1 MSEATSLFGRAA
13 TDASAS
19 SRSNGSGGRSAPTV
33 SLPDAESRRN
43 LLHRTP
49 GGSQRSQNGD
59 NVSFLS
65 STPIE
70 EFVAKY
76 QVIKV
81 SWRGKYERILAL
93 APTRFCT
100 IDPRDFE
107 VTNTWSLTALVGINL
122 DPSDAQGFAL
132 SLKGAKKDE
141 QLKLRCR
148 FRSRLLS
155 DLYRLRDQYQQR
167 NGRSETGFQCSK
179 WSRKCDTINCMLDVG
194 MDGVTLTQPGIVRSK
209 YLYTEM
215 EHLTLLTDSQDGFAI
230 GYTGR
235 SRLFFSQHRAQIYR
249 RIQAAAEAIGCKL
262 QARTNVTAEKIQEE
276 RNYYGLNNGEP
287 FVQFH
292 VRKLTPK
299 YHEPQERVLS
309 LHDKMLVELDRDEKV
324 IACYNYADIYVLVR
338 EPSSPE
344 QFKIQF
350 RNGQMRTYL
359 ARDRDGV
366 LSAIYDICVTCDEN
380 PELFIT
386 GFVNQRGL
394 RLLPFSAVEDTTE
407 TQSFFNDSS
416 IASWYLQR
424 MGSVAKFGNSMKVG
438 DRGFVEIVAEFN
450 ANVPASGIPYN
461 TKHSII
467 GDALR
472 PMCAQLYYVAKTKP
486 VPERSAVT
494 LLQAMFR
501 ISSSYY
507 GFREIGQA
515 GQISETITNLLIN
528 GDEFV
533 VFWTTLLLRR
543 LTAHTPSSSASLD
556 KASVRY
562 CEEIETEN
570 KKVFLANTYL
580 TQSLITHLEDIDV
593 DPESHHSSHNPRAGP
608 LVMMGLLQTL
618 EGCLCSRAST
628 TGTVEFMTLVEGVA
642 KYYSTLLKVLFQ
654 SRCATTVEA
663 CTLLLKTTLEECDP
677 VVASSIRDKALT
689 EGIVLRHFYQ
699 GLFDESFD
707 QRCVSRYLVSL
718 WMSHH
723 DGSKQLLS
731 RMIPS
736 GFFHL
741 LKEPPGTAAQIED
754 YDRLEREAM
763 EAERQ
768 ERLLEYND
776 DDRASSTSEST
787 IQGGSMDWLSGGESS
802 IADSEIHQEKMSRKS
817 VSMGDVGSGNG
828 RQSGLQSEYRR
839 SSLSNLPI
847 PEIRSSFSGER
858 SSLTRNASNGRSSY
872 ETPIENE
879 QSKARLL
886 RKLKSSV
893 DGTSKSL
900 RSTNN
905 SMHESKSRSSSSH
918 DPAPRLRKRDV
929 ALSFLG
935 ALGGKK
941 APAQHGN
948 KTSKGRHR
956 AISRSARA
964 QENFRLLFHML
975 SLDHETV
982 HMIWNKQTRE
992 ELRSALY
999 AEIKRFTQF
1008 QINSGMMKAR
1018 WNYEDF
1024 EVPYPS
1030 LANEVGV
1037 GGCYIRILAHL
1048 RSKMSFFGSV
1058 TEEDEFIVLTPEQ
1071 VPVRNPAAV
1080 LAALYVRMLRE
1091 NIHAEYR
1098 DDLETSILC
1107 IKSMGVVA
1115 AAHAGYVNAVN
1126 FEEVEHLWTLMSET
1140 VHASMLANFLQT
1152 VRALCMHPGN
1162 ARRVLRSE
1170 HNVELAVQLLQLAH
1184 STNRDVGDITEP
1196 KKLWILET
1204 DGGEQLGPFSVNELK
1219 QKRDEEHTDMSSF
1232 WVKRHDDLACES
1244 FTTKAKVME
1253 IAQLRWE
1260 VGILGDLNPLQMA
1273 HDAISVLLSV
1283 AHSNSLLS
1291 KRDDDFTS
1299 PIFPLPRGKTTLWRF
1314 ARQILPVLIRSNH
1327 PKLWEKVA
1335 TLLEFLY
1342 IDQQPIGESP
1352 EEDVTNRASL
1362 FSWGLFYLAF
1372 VGGASDFKSMAGLLK
1387 ATHKHQAKFNGT
1399 SSLKNILPQAMIN
1412 LLDQSSP
1419 SAFTNVFCEGEQ
1431 SPLVIWNDAMREHLQ
1446 TVCQAHLQDYAEV
1459 LEEDASRDWCFCPM
1473 APVAFK
1479 ELADEVWC
1487 GGVYLGQFCEHGT
1500 FDIADPLN
1508 FMEKLTMEWRAEV
1521 NRQDTS
1527 MTFGQARQILDVTD
1541 EEGMQNSDATLRA
1554 GFKEK
1559 GRALIQSNIS
1569 ASTYSERLDELQEAY
1584 RVLTCPR
1591 PTLLSAGH
1599 DPENLLL
1606 LLHSLVIMC
1615 NRYPEQL
1622 VDYEFDAYDLLLPLL
1637 DSHCTADGVPPE
1649 GTTTA
1654 QTLDISVCAAE
1665 LIYNTCAVSVA
1676 NGELLLEQPDL
1687 NTLEKVVNFCVDS
1700 MVGCEAAEKPEL
1712 LEVCFYLLQTITGL
1726 LASPRGREWIA
1737 ESSTLLVDMVR
1748 ILWMWNNAEQKS
1760 FVMAKLAQQ
1769 VLEGISRM
1777 AQLEKNQQRL
1787 VKAGVLWQ
1795 LFKLFSTYDV
1805 ELDDTTVR
1813 TRLQHNVETEEEGY
1827 ATVAVEI
1834 QNLLAVMAV
1843 RALCRLGGLFI
1854 DGSELQSPPNALVK
1868 QVVDALMTPN
1878 LSGLLLLSSHHE
1890 FLKIFHGECESY
1902 TLFWNSEMRQELMN
1916 FVSPR
1921 ASVEPAM
1928 TTNEQYVDAI
1938 KFRFMYLADLFYVGG
1953 LYIEMLMGSLLVI
1966 EKSMVPAPIA
1976 ELGLTE
1982 TFFKEL
1988 FSFIDSGEL
1997 VYPEFVNEEGS
2008 VQRLP
2013 PYAGWNIDEEQ
2024 RITLDRV
2031 TALNCLSIATSVA
2044 PTLVEKNLV
2053 ANDSAMK
2060 MVLRLLF
2067 PPDNEVHQSED
2078 AEKSLVLTQQL
2089 YVPCRLHCIATL
2101 QVLSTLEDFSTAAL
2115 EFGICDILIELVH
2128 ICQDVGPDALGII
2141 RNLCANGAAA
2151 KCVSEILQSGVY
2163 LEFIGWLLLVEET
2176 IVDDEFDAA
2185 ERLRIPSA
2193 MILSELVKD
2202 GAPLNIESRR
2212 ALCRF
2217 FPPAIIRTIASC
2229 PDTIVEYI
2237 MADHKTPELVWNAE
2251 FRNHQRNSIVNF
2263 LNIYF
2268 SSTSITET
2276 EDGNFTS
2283 VVDSFEIDYT
2293 GLYPAPMAGNVY
2305 LTLYM
2310 EDPTFNLHDP
2320 LYFMTCLWSEFEVL
2334 FKQLAHMTSALRA
2347 TMPRADDEMIQR
2359 DINLI
2364 DLVGS
2369 SLVCLL
2375 QFETPLLENAAELQ
2389 IPSKCCEYLNQ
2400 TVRSQACEPC
2410 VVNVVRIL
2418 RVCTMSRTCITSMQS
2433 MCSTALSCLMA
2444 IINPIR
2450 GGPLHC
2456 ESAFVLEIM
2465 RRIVKDYPE
2474 HGDRDASAGIVYL
2487 ASRLDLFGFLLNI
2500 LENPDSLGKVKEQHI
2515 VRAEAIEI
2523 LNMLEKDRV
2532 QGSTAH
2538 QILKKHKKWQ
2548 KSYRHEATDVVK
2560 AMATE
2565 DPFLKLLFP
2574 EADRVMRALVKMA
2587 SRAVRL
2593 VTCWLMLLINMM
2605 VRTDAQSSNPSIIAW
2620 GSATGGTLHIQWNL
2634 STALDPDELEGYH
2647 VIVNN
2652 QERATVGPDA
2662 SSYYLYGLSN
2672 NTVYSYQVKAILAN
2686 GSEPL
2691 YSDVVA
2697 ATTLNRTAPNSP
2709 DIPTKVT
2716 VSGGFVQVSVETPH
2730 DTGGVALSN
2739 VTVVVSDI
2747 YGVVTSQTLSVTS
2760 SGVLVFNS
2768 YGLNART
2775 KYWISAFATNEGD
2788 LVSSNSDPLVITT
2801 TALQLPGPCP
2811 PPTVVK
2817 ATGASVLLQ
2826 LNPPLDDGGSRIQG
2840 YNVYIAA
2847 DDISDFTEVTTTIDT
2862 DKIDAVEILYSSDS
2876 DDEPLLPNTRYFFKA
2891 VAVNLADICIS
2902 VPISLQLTN
2911 GTEAWTT
2918 AASVPGAP
2926 PSPYFLKATGGMIT
2940 MLLLKP
2946 TNMQGVNC
2954 TGFSIK
2960 IGDAAGNYFEN
2971 SVDADDDVMFNAT
2984 SLQSN
2989 SSYAVFVA
2997 VITDL
3002 GTSLYSA
3009 PTIMNTTVPTAP
3021 SNPRDIAV
3029 TNVTESSALLEW
3041 SSPFDSGDAEITG
3054 YTIILMS
3061 PGRQEEISA
3070 ISSPIL
3076 IENLAANKM
3085 YTVKVTAAN
3094 AAGKK
3099 SASTIGGSF
3108 STLSLTPPGKPL
3120 DIALIFATGGAIEI
3134 AWNPSQNRGGELLS
3148 AIEYKTTAFRATPCF
3163 NSSIS
3168 SPCSACNSVKLK
3180 DTQYQ
3185 LIEDALL
3192 CQQPTT
3198 QCPDSTFNCCLT
3210 RHGSSHGFGLSCG
3223 LMTPVTGPRAV
3234 VGTTS
3239 AIFNGLNYSSTYYF
3253 SVQASN
3259 RAGKSTISELQGFQT
3274 TVQTSPSYPASLRQ
3288 LGATGGSIQ
3297 FTWDSPVDTG
3307 GGPVVGYRVYRNYEL
3322 LTPRYVMPPY
3332 SDCSGMAAETT
3343 YVYGVAAVNASLVE
3357 GAMAVI
3363 KLSTEALSTPMAPT
3377 FSLIGSMYNRLQVS
3391 VTPPCDTG
3399 GEPSLS
3405 YQYMVKNAGTVVDS
3419 TSFNCCSFVL
3429 ENLEPNQSYSVLVKV
3444 ENSLAAPSTWAQAMF
3459 KTASGI
3465 PPTPVATLLQVNTYS
3480 AVIAI
3485 GSKPYDKDTRSYD
3498 VFLRR
3503 NGIEIQNYTVSCEE
3517 DAIFDHYVCPTS
3529 YKLEM
3534 LKATTE
3540 YEISAQANGPLGSSA
3555 SNPVSFKTSD
3565 ISPGA
3570 FGMADTNYNA
3580 DKDGIINTVVR
3591 RSNGTSGA
3599 VEVGVHVTG
3608 PDTVFLRCKR
3618 ATSGGCDCTLY
3629 LISSESVP
3637 LPCYLSFVDGQEN
3650 ASVAFSM
3657 WDDQSAEL
3665 LPSQVVVSPFGVDLS
3680 GQHSAVLHMDARQEA
3695 GFVSFPAS
3703 SSVIYEDSSF
3713 VMINV
3718 LRLNGTTGRVTFSF
3732 ESFDIAAVT
3741 GEDYVAVSGTIVLTD
3756 QQSSTQIWVQLI
3768 DNLVVNSDKVFGLR
3782 LTGQTELTG
3791 ADQLLTH
3798 NVTIHDDESISSA
3811 VPRKTDNISIVYS
3824 TGGEFEIGWTS
3835 TASDGVNVTGYL
3847 VRVSNASLGTFYSV
3861 FNTTQTIF
3869 TLSGL
3874 SARSIY
3880 LVEVAVWNHF
3890 GVGEYSDAVEVAT
3903 TDATLPSSP
3912 LSLSATDIFNTEVTL
3927 TWKPL
3932 EMTAEVQ

>member
-1 MSEATSLFGRAA
+1 MSEVTSLFGRAA

-19 SRSNGSGGRSAPTV
+19 SRSNGSGGRGAPTV

-107 VTNTWSLTALVGINL
+107 VTNTWSLTALVSISL
-122 DPSDAQGFAL
+122 DPSDPQGFAL
-132 SLKGAKKDE
+132 TLKGAKKDE

-148 FRSRLLS
+148 FRSRVLS
-155 DLYRLRDQYQQR
+155 DLYRLKDQYQQR
-167 NGRSETGFQCSK
+167 NGRPETGFQCSK
-179 WSRKCDTINCMLDVG
+179 WSRKGDTIDCMLDVG

-235 SRLFFSQHRAQIYR
+235 SRLFFSQQRGQIYHW
-249 RIQAAAEAIGCKL
+249 IQAAAEAIGCKI
-262 QARTNVTAEKIQEE
+262 QAKTNVTVEKVQEE
-276 RNYYGLNNGEP
+276 RGYYGLNNSEP

-292 VRKLTPK
+292 ARKLTPK
-299 YHEPQERVLS
+299 YNEPQERVIS
-309 LHDKMLVELDRDEKV
+309 LHDKVLVELDRDGKV
-324 IACYNYADIYVLVR
+324 IACYNYSDVYVLVR
-338 EPSSPE
+338 EPKSPE
-344 QFKIQF
+344 RFEIQF
-350 RNGQMRTYL
+350 RNGQMRTYV
-359 ARDRDGV
+359 AKDRDGV

-424 MGSVAKFGNSMKVG
+424 MGSVGKFGNSMKVG

-461 TKHSII
+461 TKQSII

-472 PMCAQLYYVAKTKP
+472 PMCAQLYYVGKTKP
-486 VPERSAVT
+486 VPERFAVT
-494 LLQAMFR
+494 LLQALFR

-528 GDEFV
+528 GEEFV

-543 LTAHTPSSSASLD
+543 LTAHTPSSSAGLD
-556 KASVRY
+556 KGSVRY
-562 CEEIETEN
+562 CEEVETQN

-593 DPESHHSSHNPRAGP
+593 DPEPNNPSFRPRAGS

-628 TGTVEFMTLVEGVA
+628 TGPVEFMTLVEGVA

-754 YDRLEREAM
+754 YDRLEREAI

-802 IADSEIHQEKMSRKS
+802 GLADSEMHLEKISRKS
-817 VSMGDVGSGNG
+817 VSMGEMGSRSGH
-828 RQSGLQSEYRR
+828 QSGLQSEYRR
-839 SSLSNLPI
+839 LSVSNLPI
-847 PEIRSSFSGER
+847 PEVRSSFSGER
-858 SSLTRNASNGRSSY
+858 SSLTWNGSNGRSSF

-893 DGTSKSL
+893 DGTTTSM
-900 RSTNN
+900 RSANN
-905 SMHESKSRSSSSH
+905 SRREPKSRSSSSH

-929 ALSFLG
+929 ARSFLG

-941 APAQHGN
+941 SPSHLGS
-948 KTSKGRHR
+948 KSSKGKHH
-956 AISRSARA
+956 AMSRSARA

-999 AEIKRFTQF
+999 AEIKCFTRF
-1008 QINSGMMKAR
+1008 QINSGGMKAR

-1024 EVPYPS
+1024 AVPYPS
-1030 LANEVGV
+1030 LANEVVV

-1048 RSKMSFFGSV
+1048 RSKMSFFGTV

-1115 AAHAGYVNAVN
+1115 AAHSGYVNAVN
-1126 FEEVEHLWTLMSET
+1126 FEELEHLWTLMSET

-1162 ARRVLRSE
+1162 ARRVLGNE
-1170 HNVELAVQLLQLAH
+1170 HNLELAVQLLQLAH
-1184 STNRDVGDITEP
+1184 STDRDVGDITEP
-1196 KKLWILET
+1196 KKLWVLES
-1204 DGGEQLGPFSVNELK
+1204 DGEQLGPFSVNELK

-1232 WVKRHDDLACES
+1232 WVKRQDDPACES
-1244 FTTKAKVME
+1244 LTTKAKVME

-1260 VGILGDLNPLQMA
+1260 VGILGGLHSLQMA

-1283 AHSNSLLS
+1283 AYSNSLLG
-1291 KRDDDFTS
+1291 KRDDDSSS
-1299 PIFPLPRGKTTLWRF
+1299 PIFPPPRGKTTLWRY

-1335 TLLEFLY
+1335 MLLEFLY
-1342 IDQQPIGESP
+1342 SNQQPIGEAP

-1372 VGGASDFKSMAGLLK
+1372 VGEPSDFKSMAGLLK
-1387 ATHKHQAKFNGT
+1387 ATHKHQTGFNGT
-1399 SSLKNILPQAMIN
+1399 SALKSILPQAMIN
-1412 LLDQSSP
+1412 LLDKSSP
-1419 SAFTNVFCEGEQ
+1419 SAFTNVFCEGEL
-1431 SPLVIWNDAMREHLQ
+1431 SPQVIWNDAMRKHLQ
-1446 TVCQAHLQDYAEV
+1446 TLCQAHLQDYAEV

-1479 ELADEVWC
+1479 ELFNEVWC
-1487 GGVYLGQFCEHGT
+1487 GGVYLGQFCEHDN
-1500 FDIADPLN
+1500 FDIADPLD

-1521 NRQDTS
+1521 NRQDAS
-1527 MTFGQARQILDVTD
+1527 MNFAQARQILGVTD
-1541 EEGMQNSDATLRA
+1541 KDGIQNPDATLRA

-1559 GRALIQSNIS
+1559 ARALVQSS
-1569 ASTYSERLDELQEAY
+1569 VFGSDYTDRLDELQEAY

-1591 PTLLSAGH
+1591 STLLSAGH
-1599 DPENLLL
+1599 DPDNLLL

-1615 NRYPEQL
+1615 HRYPEQL
-1622 VDYEFDAYDLLLPLL
+1622 ADYEFDAYDLLLPLL
-1637 DSHCTADGVPPE
+1637 DAHCTADGIPPD

-1654 QTLDISVCAAE
+1654 QTLEISVCAAE
-1665 LIYNTCAVSVA
+1665 LIYNTCAVSVS
-1676 NGELLLEQPDL
+1676 NGELLLDQPDL
-1687 NTLEKVVNFCVDS
+1687 STLEKAVNFCVDS
-1700 MVGCEAAEKPEL
+1700 MVGCEADEKLEL
-1712 LEVCFYLLQTITGL
+1712 LEVCFFLLQTITGL

-1737 ESSTLLVDMVR
+1737 ESSTLLADMVR
-1748 ILWMWNNAEQKS
+1748 ILWLWNNAGKES
-1760 FVMAKLAQQ
+1760 ILLPKLTQQ

-1805 ELDDTTVR
+1805 ELDDATVHS
-1813 TRLQHNVETEEEGY
+1813 RLQTNLESEEEGY
-1827 ATVAVEI
+1827 ATVAAEV
-1834 QNLLAVMAV
+1834 QNLLAIMAV
-1843 RALCRLGGLFI
+1843 RALCRLGGLFA
-1854 DGSELQSPPNALVK
+1854 DGSELRSPPNLLVK

-1902 TLFWNSEMRQELMN
+1902 TLFWNSEMRQEQMS

-1921 ASVEPAM
+1921 ASVEPAV
-1928 TTNEQYVDAI
+1928 TTDEQYVDAI

-1966 EKSMVPAPIA
+1966 EKSLVPAPVD

-1982 TFFKEL
+1982 IFFKEL

-1997 VYPEFVNEEGS
+1997 IYPVFVNEEGN
-2008 VQRLP
+2008 VQRLS
-2013 PYAGWNIDEEQ
+2013 PYAGWNVDEEQ
-2024 RITLDRV
+2024 RTTMDRV
-2031 TALNCLSIATSVA
+2031 TALNCLSITTSVA

-2067 PPDNEVHQSED
+2067 PPNNEVHQSED

-2115 EFGICDILIELVH
+2115 EFGICDVLIELVH

-2151 KCVSEILQSGVY
+2151 KCVAEILQSGVY
-2163 LEFIGWLLLVEET
+2163 LEFIGWVLLVEET

-2185 ERLRIPSA
+2185 ERLRVPSA
-2193 MILSELVKD
+2193 MILSEMVKD

-2217 FPPAIIRTIASC
+2217 FPPAIVRTIASC

-2237 MADHKTPELVWNAE
+2237 MTDHMTPELVWNVE
-2251 FRNHQRNSIVNF
+2251 FRNHQRNSVVNF

-2268 SSTSITET
+2268 SSTSTTET
-2276 EDGNFTS
+2276 EEGNFTS

-2347 TMPRADDEMIQR
+2347 TMARADDEMIQR

-2375 QFETPLLENAAELQ
+2375 QFETPLLENVAELQ
-2389 IPSKCCEYLNQ
+2389 IPAKCCEYLNQ

-2418 RVCTMSRTCITSMQS
+2418 RVCTMSRTCITSMQP

-2444 IINPIR
+2444 LINPVR
-2450 GGPLHC
+2450 GGPLHF

-2465 RRIVKDYPE
+2465 RRIVMDYPE
-2474 HGDRDASAGIVYL
+2474 HGDRDASAGIVYI
-2487 ASRLDLFGFLLNI
+2487 ASRLDLFSFLLNI

-2560 AMATE
+2560 AMSTE

-2574 EADRVMRALVKMA
+2574 EADRVMRALV
-2587 SRAVRL
+2587 
-2593 VTCWLMLLINMM
+2593 
-2605 VRTDAQSSNPSIIAW
+2605 
-2620 GSATGGTLHIQWNL
+2620 
-2634 STALDPDELEGYH
+2634 
-2647 VIVNN
+2647 
-2652 QERATVGPDA
+2652 
-2662 SSYYLYGLSN
+2662 
-2672 NTVYSYQVKAILAN
+2672 
-2686 GSEPL
+2686 
-2691 YSDVVA
+2691 
-2697 ATTLNRTAPNSP
+2697 
-2709 DIPTKVT
+2709 
-2716 VSGGFVQVSVETPH
+2716 
-2730 DTGGVALSN
+2730 
-2739 VTVVVSDI
+2739 
-2747 YGVVTSQTLSVTS
+2747 
-2760 SGVLVFNS
+2760 
-2768 YGLNART
+2768 
-2775 KYWISAFATNEGD
+2775 
-2788 LVSSNSDPLVITT
+2788 
-2801 TALQLPGPCP
+2801 
-2811 PPTVVK
+2811 
-2817 ATGASVLLQ
+2817 
-2826 LNPPLDDGGSRIQG
+2826 
-2840 YNVYIAA
+2840 
-2847 DDISDFTEVTTTIDT
+2847 
-2862 DKIDAVEILYSSDS
+2862 
-2876 DDEPLLPNTRYFFKA
+2876 
-2891 VAVNLADICIS
+2891 
-2902 VPISLQLTN
+2902 
-2911 GTEAWTT
+2911 
-2918 AASVPGAP
+2918 
-2926 PSPYFLKATGGMIT
+2926 
-2940 MLLLKP
+2940 
-2946 TNMQGVNC
+2946 
-2954 TGFSIK
+2954 
-2960 IGDAAGNYFEN
+2960 
-2971 SVDADDDVMFNAT
+2971 
-2984 SLQSN
+2984 
-2989 SSYAVFVA
+2989 
-2997 VITDL
+2997 
-3002 GTSLYSA
+3002 
-3009 PTIMNTTVPTAP
+3009 
-3021 SNPRDIAV
+3021 
-3029 TNVTESSALLEW
+3029 
-3041 SSPFDSGDAEITG
+3041 
-3054 YTIILMS
+3054 
-3061 PGRQEEISA
+3061 
-3070 ISSPIL
+3070 
-3076 IENLAANKM
+3076 
-3085 YTVKVTAAN
+3085 
-3094 AAGKK
+3094 
-3099 SASTIGGSF
+3099 
-3108 STLSLTPPGKPL
+3108 
-3120 DIALIFATGGAIEI
+3120 
-3134 AWNPSQNRGGELLS
+3134 
-3148 AIEYKTTAFRATPCF
+3148 
-3163 NSSIS
+3163 
-3168 SPCSACNSVKLK
+3168 
-3180 DTQYQ
+3180 
-3185 LIEDALL
+3185 
-3192 CQQPTT
+3192 
-3198 QCPDSTFNCCLT
+3198 
-3210 RHGSSHGFGLSCG
+3210 
-3223 LMTPVTGPRAV
+3223 
-3234 VGTTS
+3234 
-3239 AIFNGLNYSSTYYF
+3239 
-3253 SVQASN
+3253 
-3259 RAGKSTISELQGFQT
+3259 
-3274 TVQTSPSYPASLRQ
+3274 
-3288 LGATGGSIQ
+3288 
-3297 FTWDSPVDTG
+3297 
-3307 GGPVVGYRVYRNYEL
+3307 
-3322 LTPRYVMPPY
+3322 
-3332 SDCSGMAAETT
+3332 
-3343 YVYGVAAVNASLVE
+3343 
-3357 GAMAVI
+3357 
-3363 KLSTEALSTPMAPT
+3363 
-3377 FSLIGSMYNRLQVS
+3377 
-3391 VTPPCDTG
+3391 
-3399 GEPSLS
+3399 
-3405 YQYMVKNAGTVVDS
+3405 
-3419 TSFNCCSFVL
+3419 
-3429 ENLEPNQSYSVLVKV
+3429 
-3444 ENSLAAPSTWAQAMF
+3444 
-3459 KTASGI
+3459 
-3465 PPTPVATLLQVNTYS
+3465 
-3480 AVIAI
+3480 
-3485 GSKPYDKDTRSYD
+3485 
-3498 VFLRR
+3498 
-3503 NGIEIQNYTVSCEE
+3503 
-3517 DAIFDHYVCPTS
+3517 
-3529 YKLEM
+3529 
-3534 LKATTE
+3534 
-3540 YEISAQANGPLGSSA
+3540 
-3555 SNPVSFKTSD
+3555 
-3565 ISPGA
+3565 
-3570 FGMADTNYNA
+3570 
-3580 DKDGIINTVVR
+3580 
-3591 RSNGTSGA
+3591 
-3599 VEVGVHVTG
+3599 
-3608 PDTVFLRCKR
+3608 
-3618 ATSGGCDCTLY
+3618 
-3629 LISSESVP
+3629 
-3637 LPCYLSFVDGQEN
+3637 
-3650 ASVAFSM
+3650 
-3657 WDDQSAEL
+3657 
-3665 LPSQVVVSPFGVDLS
+3665 
-3680 GQHSAVLHMDARQEA
+3680 
-3695 GFVSFPAS
+3695 
-3703 SSVIYEDSSF
+3703 
-3713 VMINV
+3713 
-3718 LRLNGTTGRVTFSF
+3718 
-3732 ESFDIAAVT
+3732 
-3741 GEDYVAVSGTIVLTD
+3741 
-3756 QQSSTQIWVQLI
+3756 
-3768 DNLVVNSDKVFGLR
+3768 
-3782 LTGQTELTG
+3782 
-3791 ADQLLTH
+3791 
-3798 NVTIHDDESISSA
+3798 
-3811 VPRKTDNISIVYS
+3811 
-3824 TGGEFEIGWTS
+3824 
-3835 TASDGVNVTGYL
+3835 
-3847 VRVSNASLGTFYSV
+3847 
-3861 FNTTQTIF
+3861 
-3869 TLSGL
+3869 
-3874 SARSIY
+3874 
-3880 LVEVAVWNHF
+3880 
-3890 GVGEYSDAVEVAT
+3890 
-3903 TDATLPSSP
+3903 
-3912 LSLSATDIFNTEVTL
+3912 
-3927 TWKPL
+3927 
-3932 EMTAEVQ
+3932 